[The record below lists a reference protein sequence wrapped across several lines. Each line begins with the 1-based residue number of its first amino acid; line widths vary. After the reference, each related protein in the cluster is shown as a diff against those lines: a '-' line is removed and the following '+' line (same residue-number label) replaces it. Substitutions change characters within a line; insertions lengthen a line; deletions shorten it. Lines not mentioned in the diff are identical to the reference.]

1 MVHGSRIVGKNLTH
15 IHRSGYAKHL
25 GGKGTYYPIPRCGG
39 AHAKGRVNRTIAT
52 SAVAVCCAFHVSG
65 PVDCVAIAGAA
76 GARCYAT
83 AGAVTGHVIS
93 AGTVCNIAVISI
105 SAGDDAVHG
114 VFYCPQK
121 LTAIITGGCACAIRY
136 GTIRAQHCIAR
147 RDNKTRAC
155 APAGGVGGRVFECD

>member
-39 AHAKGRVNRTIAT
+39 AHAKGRVNRTIAI

-65 PVDCVAIAGAA
+65 PVDCVAI
-76 GARCYAT
+76 

-114 VFYCPQK
+114 VFHSRLK
-121 LTAIITGGCACAIRY
+121 SIRKF
-136 GTIRAQHCIAR
+136 
-147 RDNKTRAC
+147 NKKSMKFM
-155 APAGGVGGRVFECD
+155 PNLNVGLN